1 MARVTRCGGAVRS
14 ALDRAHL
21 VAMQTFLPCPGFR
34 ASAALLDDRRLG
46 KQRVEVLQV
55 LRALTWTSY
64 GWRNHPAV
72 RMWRGF
78 VPGLVAY
85 GLAVCDEWVARGRV
99 DAVGEALLGFT
110 GGRAPDVDELAARG
124 QLPPWLGHD
133 PVHASHRSALVRKD
147 PEHYRPLFPDVP
159 DDLPYVWPRAA
170 FPRWP
175 VRRGPHGALS
185 LSEALALL
193 GLEEA
198 RPEQE
203 RAVLS
208 VAAGRDA
215 ELALPAGGGATTA
228 GLLAGLCTPGTTAWV
243 TPGPS
248 LGPEG
253 PRPEPGP
260 PVEGSVRSPTIARDP
275 SPEDAAAVAEEAAA
289 EPEFAFL
296 RPGQLK
302 PASLDGV
309 GLVVLDGSGE
319 PGADWPE
326 ASSDTPSELM
336 GLPALPV
343 LRLRTLPSP
352 VPEEAAQPQGSV
364 SRRGRRAR

>member
-1 MARVTRCGGAVRS
+1 
-14 ALDRAHL
+14 
-21 VAMQTFLPCPGFR
+21 MQTFLPCPGFR

-85 GLAVCDEWVARGRV
+85 GLAVCDEWVARGRA

-110 GGRAPDVDELAARG
+110 AGRAPDVDELAARG

-147 PEHYRPLFPDVP
+147 PEHYRALFPDVP
-159 DDLPYVWPRAA
+159 ADLPYVWPRAA

-175 VRRGPHGALS
+175 VRRGHLDALE
-185 LSEALALL
+185 LPEALALL

-203 RAVLS
+203 RAVAHA
-208 VAAGRDA
+208 VAGQET
-215 ELALPAGGGATTA
+215 ELALPPGGGATTA

-248 LGPEG
+248 LGPER

-260 PVEGSVRSPTIARDP
+260 PVEGSVRSATIARDP
-275 SPEDAAAVAEEAAA
+275 TPQDAAAVAEEAAA
-289 EPEFAFL
+289 QPEFAFL
-296 RPGQLK
+296 RPGQLTRE
-302 PASLDGV
+302 SLDAV
-309 GLVVLDGSGE
+309 GLLVLDGSGE
-319 PGADWPE
+319 PGADWP
-326 ASSDTPSELM
+326 AAFSDVTSEDV
-336 GLPALPV
+336 GPPV
-343 LRLRTLPSP
+343 LRLRTLPTP
-352 VPEEAAQPQGSV
+352 VQEAAQPQGSV

>member
-1 MARVTRCGGAVRS
+1 
-14 ALDRAHL
+14 
-21 VAMQTFLPCPGFR
+21 MQTFLPCPGFR

-110 GGRAPDVDELAARG
+110 AGRTPDVDELAARG

-147 PEHYRPLFPDVP
+147 PEHYRSLFPDVP

-175 VRRGPHGALS
+175 VRRGHAEALD
-185 LSEALALL
+185 LPAALALL
-193 GLEEA
+193 GLDEA

-203 RAVLS
+203 RAVVS

-215 ELALPAGGGATTA
+215 EVALLPGAGATTA

-275 SPEDAAAVAEEAAA
+275 TPEDAAAVAEEAAA

-296 RPGQLK
+296 HPGQLTR
-302 PASLDGV
+302 ASLDGV

-319 PGADWPE
+319 PGAQWPTDV
-326 ASSDTPSELM
+326 SDVSSELH
-336 GLPALPV
+336 GVPV
-343 LRLRTLPSP
+343 LRLRTVP
-352 VPEEAAQPQGSV
+352 VPPAEEAQSAGPG
-364 SRRGRRAR
+364 RRGRRPR